1 MTLIK
6 LILTTVVFFTST
18 FAFSQSS
25 KNNKMNLKELH
36 KDSIGVQ
43 TNVLFPATEG
53 KVISLQIL
61 KGNTLKEHLS
71 KVPALLVCVTGN
83 AIYEDEKGI
92 KVTLKSGDFIKIEPN
107 VKHWINGIKDSNL
120 LLIK

>member
-1 MTLIK
+1 MTLTK

-83 AIYEDEKGI
+83 TIYEDEKGI

-107 VKHWINGIKDSNL
+107 VKHWRNGIKDSNL